1 MFRSILENTTA
12 TMDLKTAMMCTAS
25 CVLCGVIIA
34 ICYYLANKEEANKNF
49 CLSLVILPVLV
60 QTIIMM
66 VNGNLGTGV
75 AIVGAFSLIRFRSI
89 PGTSREISAVFFTM
103 VVGLAAGMGYISY
116 AIFITIFINA
126 VIVIAWLLPL
136 KTKSEKRQLLK
147 VTIYEDLDYTT
158 IFDEVFEEYL
168 CYYKMDMVKTTN
180 MGSMYLCQYII
191 EQKDNKKEKEFID
204 ALRCRNGNLNIVC
217 CRVPEVLERL

>member
-1 MFRSILENTTA
+1 MFQSILDNTASTL
-12 TMDLKTAMMCTAS
+12 DIKTAIICTGA
-25 CVLCGVIIA
+25 CILCGLLIA
-34 ICYYLANKEEANKNF
+34 ICYYIANRQDASRNF

-89 PGTSREISAVFFTM
+89 PGNSREISAVFFTM
-103 VVGLAAGMGYISY
+103 VVGLAAGMGYITY
-116 AIFITIFINA
+116 ALFIAICINA
-126 VIVIAWLLPL
+126 VILIVWLLPI
-136 KTKSEKRQLLK
+136 KTREEKQQLLK

-158 IFDEVFEEYL
+158 IFDEVFDEYL
-168 CYYKMDMVKTTN
+168 KSYTSQMVKTTN
-180 MGSMYLCQYII
+180 MGSMYICQYLI
-191 EQKDNKKEKEFID
+191 EQKDTAREKEFLD

-217 CRVPEVLERL
+217 SRVPNTIEQL